1 MSLGLDL
8 HPDGL
13 PPPESQQHW
22 ILQWLHRV
30 EDATLVLFVA
40 SLVGLQLLQIIL
52 RNVEGGGF
60 DWAEPAT
67 QMLVLWIAWL
77 GAARASREG
86 QHVAVDI
93 IAHYARG
100 RFKQFVGIAALLF
113 STTACLIAAWFCA
126 SFVIMERCACE
137 IEEGAAWYS
146 VVFLVAKPFQ
156 GEIGLLRQPLWI
168 YQIIIPLAL
177 TLIGVRFL
185 LQAARIGFKKDAAR

>member
-8 HPDGL
+8 QPEGL

-22 ILQWLHRV
+22 ILQWLHRI
-30 EDATLVLFVA
+30 EDAILVVFVTTLV
-40 SLVGLQLLQIIL
+40 SLQLLQIIL
-52 RNVEGGGF
+52 RNIEGGGF

-77 GAARASREG
+77 GAMRASREG

-113 STTACLIAAWFCA
+113 STAACLTASWFCA
-126 SFVIMERCACE
+126 SFVLLEQ
-137 IEEGAAWYS
+137 EEGT
-146 VVFLVAKPFQ
+146 K
-156 GEIGLLRQPLWI
+156 GLLGLPVW
-168 YQIIIPLAL
+168 YYETIIPMALA
-177 TLIGVRFL
+177 LIGVRFV
-185 LQAARIGFKKDAAR
+185 LQAARIGFGKNAAR